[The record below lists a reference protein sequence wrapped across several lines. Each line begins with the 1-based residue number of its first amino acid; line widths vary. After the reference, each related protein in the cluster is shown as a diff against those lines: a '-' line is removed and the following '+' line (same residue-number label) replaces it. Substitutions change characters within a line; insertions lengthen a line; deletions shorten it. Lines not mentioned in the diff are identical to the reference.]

1 MRILNGQAQLGGV
14 RAVRAEPPVDNIN
27 NVAVLNIAENRD
39 VVDEW
44 LSVVLIALGTTIAL
58 MAWRI
63 VLRYYSLFLL

>member
-1 MRILNGQAQLGGV
+1 MPVPHGNVQFGGV
-14 RAVRAEPPVDNIN
+14 RAVRAELLADNDN
-27 NVAVLNIAENRD
+27 NAAVVNIAENRD

-58 MAWRI
+58 MGWRI

>member
-1 MRILNGQAQLGGV
+1 MPVPNGNVQFGGV
-14 RAVRAEPPVDNIN
+14 RAVRAELLADNGN
-27 NVAVLNIAENRD
+27 NAVVVNIAENRD

-58 MAWRI
+58 MGWRI